1 MHEIETRWKEIK
13 ESVRT
18 ERELSDVA
26 YNTWIAPLKFYKVE
40 NNVAIISIPSDRTH
54 SLDYISKKFKFEIWK
69 TSAFWRRKF
78 KIHKRVTA

>member
-26 YNTWIAPLKFYKVE
+26 YNTWVAPLEIF
-40 NNVAIISIPSDRTH
+40 
-54 SLDYISKKFKFEIWK
+54 KKHRIFKEK
-69 TSAFWRRKF
+69 STF
-78 KIHKRVTA
+78 KH